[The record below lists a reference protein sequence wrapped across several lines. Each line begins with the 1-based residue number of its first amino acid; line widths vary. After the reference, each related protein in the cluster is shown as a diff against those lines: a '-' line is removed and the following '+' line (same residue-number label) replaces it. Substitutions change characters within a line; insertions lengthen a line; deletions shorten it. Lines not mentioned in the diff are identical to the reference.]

1 VEIIAAETAASKVAA
16 RESSAES
23 TPASAFVPVGPT
35 AQSAMPVESDT
46 FRCGSVKTES
56 ESSLEPSPESAGAE
70 TAENSSTRPKSWAV
84 TIALKLIEIYQRYI
98 SPLTPPSCRFYP
110 TCSRYTYEAITR
122 YGLMQGIWLGLK
134 RLCKCH
140 PFHPGGS
147 DPVPELPS
155 STSQK
160 SMPAGSTREH
170 AHQSA
175 RTNNKT

>member
-1 VEIIAAETAASKVAA
+1 MESIAAEIATSKVAT

-23 TPASAFVPVGPT
+23 TPASACVPVGPT

-46 FRCGSVKTES
+46 FRCGAVKIGS
-56 ESSLEPSPESAGAE
+56 ESGPEPSPEPAGAE
-70 TAENSSTRPKSWAV
+70 MAENSSTRPKSWAV

-110 TCSRYTYEAITR
+110 TCSRYTYEAIMR

-140 PFHPGGS
+140 PFHPGGY

-155 STSQK
+155 STPQRG
-160 SMPAGSTREH
+160 MPAGSPWEH
-170 AHQSA
+170 ADQSA